1 MYAVMAI
8 LAAAGIGF
16 TSDAFAEEQITVMA
30 DNDKYDHMSTINVSG
45 HVDSILSGV
54 PITLIMVSPNGSI
67 VTIDQISVDKDGNYS
82 TSISTAGSLL
92 QKDGMYVIKVT
103 YGSSSVSDDLTVELV
118 GSDDADVHPMTVT
131 TTDTSS
137 ELDLMSQLDYKIN
150 GAKVIGVVASPHENA
165 LVIEIDSVDDGELI
179 ITLSDDVI
187 TSLEDGTFFVLIDNE
202 ESMDELQDG
211 NVLTIPFEFGTSKI
225 TIIGS
230 HVVPEFGTIAAM
242 VLVIA
247 IISII
252 AVSAKTR
259 LNIISK
265 Q

>member
-1 MYAVMAI
+1 MYVVIVI

-54 PITLIMVSPNGSI
+54 PVTLIMASPNGNI
-67 VTIDQISVDKDGNYS
+67 VTVDQISVDKDGNYS
-82 TSISTAGSLL
+82 TSISTAGSML
-92 QKDGMYVIKVT
+92 QKDGIYVIKVT
-103 YGSSSVSDDLTVELV
+103 YGSSSVSNDLTVELV
-118 GSDDADVHPMTVT
+118 GSNDTEIHPMTD
-131 TTDTSS
+131 TTDMSS
-137 ELDLMSQLDYKIN
+137 ELDLMNQLDYKIN
-150 GAKVIGVVASPHENA
+150 GGKVIDIVANPHENA

-179 ITLSDDVI
+179 MTLSEDVI

-211 NVLTIPFEFGTSKI
+211 NVLTVPFEFGASEI

-230 HVVPEFGTIAAM
+230 HVVPEFGIIAAM
-242 VLVIA
+242 IWQLQ
-247 IISII
+247 SFQ
-252 AVSAKTR
+252 
-259 LNIISK
+259 LL
-265 Q
+265 QYLQEPD